1 MSPSF
6 WEFSPNHA
14 QVIKFLEFSGLGVT
28 ESSTEKG
35 EKEKENH
42 VMFRRP
48 KIQEA
53 VSSNRTAPS
62 SGSLQPPMGVFLPR
76 QTPPPGWGLGSLYPY
91 WTSMSDTCCADGQS
105 ETAPASRS
113 PCWENSH
120 ARELQIYDD
129 VSPYNMT
136 IAPELWGKH

>member
-91 WTSMSDTCCADGQS
+91 WTSCLTPAAL
-105 ETAPASRS
+105 TANQKRPQPLEAHAGKTRTPGNSRS
-113 PCWENSH
+113 TMMSH
-120 ARELQIYDD
+120 R
-129 VSPYNMT
+129 T
-136 IAPELWGKH
+136 I